1 MKKLIAILTILC
13 LLCAACTAL
22 ADLIPP
28 KFEDMPAA
36 IIEDED
42 TIVEETAFEGEW
54 VLNVAFAGTEYVD
67 EQTLFDTYDYNF
79 MPYLIKNGM
88 ITQDIQQENGE
99 FVTVEMPY
107 TFEAGQLQGKDG
119 NGRDFAIDLLADGNI
134 ALALFYPGEGDEVLC
149 LTVFLVH
156 PEE

>member
-1 MKKLIAILTILC
+1 MKKLMAVLMTLC

-119 NGRDFAIDLLADGNI
+119 SGRDFAVDLLEDGNI
-134 ALALFYPGEGDEVLC
+134 AMAIFFPGEGDEVVC
-149 LTVFLVH
+149 LTVFLARTV
-156 PEE
+156 E

>member
-1 MKKLIAILTILC
+1 MKKLIAILTVLC

-54 VLNVAFAGTEYVD
+54 VHNVAFAGTEYVD

-107 TFEAGQLQGKDG
+107 TFQAGQLQGKDG
-119 NGRDFAIDLLADGNI
+119 SGRDFAVDLLEDGNI
-134 ALALFYPGEGDEVLC
+134 AMAIFFPGEGDEVVC
-149 LTVFLVH
+149 LTVFLARTV
-156 PEE
+156 E